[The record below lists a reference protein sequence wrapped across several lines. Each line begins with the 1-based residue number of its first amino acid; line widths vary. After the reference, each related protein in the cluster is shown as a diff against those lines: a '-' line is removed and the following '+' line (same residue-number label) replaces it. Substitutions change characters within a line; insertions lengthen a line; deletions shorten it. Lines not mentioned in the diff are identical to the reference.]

1 MRNFQNS
8 IFIWTQLYGE
18 IFKSTSVYLSAFKG
32 TLMQIE
38 NLPICSCSYKNI
50 YPEYFAFLI
59 LRVFE
64 LFTRKVCKMFVYKH
78 TETIDYVKK

>member
-1 MRNFQNS
+1 MERFSNLHQCTFQP
-8 IFIWTQLYGE
+8 L
-18 IFKSTSVYLSAFKG
+18 KV
-32 TLMQIE
+32 E

-50 YPEYFAFLI
+50 YPGYFAFLI
-59 LRVFE
+59 LRAFE